1 MSCCSSSVIYQI
13 ALGEVIAFPIKFPDF
28 NLLLQVDNRNIA
40 VVMEKVVETPESIS
54 ILQAAIDE
62 VMQNGGLP
70 QKLKVLDWIL
80 EAGEGAVLN
89 PIGVAGAA

>member
-1 MSCCSSSVIYQI
+1 MSCLTKSVVYQI
-13 ALGEVIAFPIKFPDF
+13 ALGEVIAFPIKFPDL

-62 VMQNGGLP
+62 VMQNGGLH
-70 QKLKVLDWIL
+70 K
-80 EAGEGAVLN
+80 N
-89 PIGVAGAA
+89 